1 MIRSRS
7 LFIQAP
13 PIRCGR
19 RSDESRKQRQTTLI
33 KKVDWEVAA
42 AFFSLL
48 FARGRAGPR
57 AWLVLAIFECQSL
70 CSLHSRLTPPPSSF
84 APPFFPSSL
93 LLFLSPSFLLLLAL
107 SLLLLL

>member
-57 AWLVLAIFECQSL
+57 AWLVLAIFQCQSL
-70 CSLHSRLTPPPSSF
+70 CSLTRVLTPPSSF
-84 APPFFPSSL
+84 FPPFFPSSL
-93 LLFLSPSFLLLLAL
+93 LLFISPSFLLPL